1 MKRIIALYGHA
12 ECGKS
17 ATMNFLREM
26 IRENG
31 KSISSNPPYS
41 GEQRETFVFKE
52 QIVCLC
58 SRGDDLATVQGN
70 FEYANSK
77 KADIII
83 TACRTRGA
91 TINEV
96 YKQETELNTR
106 VEWFRKS
113 YEYHLC
119 AETQALCNQEFAGVM
134 FKALSK

>member
-12 ECGKS
+12 DCGKS
-17 ATMNFLREM
+17 ATMNFLREL

-31 KSISSNPPYS
+31 VSISSNPPYE
-41 GEQRETFVFKE
+41 GEKRETFLFKE
-52 QIVCLC
+52 QVTCLC
-58 SRGDDLATVQGN
+58 PGGDDLKTVQGN

-77 KADIII
+77 NADIII

-96 YKQETELNTR
+96 YKQEAELNIQ

-113 YEYHLC
+113 YEYHLN
-119 AETQALCNQEFAGVM
+119 EEIQTLCNQEFAKVM
-134 FKALSK
+134 FERL